1 MAACASE
8 RDAPS
13 MSQAGTD
20 SRRERDEE
28 HGASA
33 LRPRLEV
40 VPGGRGQAACRHLFE
55 VTLLDA
61 DGAEWH
67 AIGGGATVN
76 DALAFAVAS
85 APPGRNW
92 RPVHW
97 LELYGD

>member
-1 MAACASE
+1 MAVCEAE

-13 MSQAGTD
+13 MRQAGTD
-20 SRRERDEE
+20 SRRERN
-28 HGASA
+28 
-33 LRPRLEV
+33 R
-40 VPGGRGQAACRHLFE
+40 RHVFE

-61 DGAEWH
+61 GGAEWH

-76 DALAFAVAS
+76 EALAFAVAS
-85 APPGRNW
+85 APPGRSW